1 MATISG
7 RLGQLVHDT
16 ADGLLKNNVP
26 QKLAE
31 TTNTLVTSGF
41 DIVADV
47 LEIVRDVTKPD
58 PAAPPGP

>member
-1 MATISG
+1 MSTISG

-26 QKLAE
+26 QKLAD

-47 LEIVRDVTKPD
+47 LGIVRDVTKPELEL
-58 PAAPPGP
+58 PPEP

>member
-16 ADGLLKNNVP
+16 ADGLLKSNVP

-31 TTNTLVTSGF
+31 TTNALVTSGF

-47 LEIVRDVTKPD
+47 LEIVRDATKPD
-58 PAAPPGP
+58 PASPPGP

>member
-41 DIVADV
+41 EIVADV
-47 LEIVRDVTKPD
+47 VGLAG
-58 PAAPPGP
+58 AA